1 MKFEVLNEALGQLLT
16 EENKTAYSEKENTIL
31 KNYRTGQNFLF
42 YTAHDEELLFSE
54 LVCSFDKAP
63 KMLEGSPRVLWFT
76 AGNEHVLEI
85 RRYFEHLYRRA
96 DVTLETADNK
106 GKIIEQRNAI
116 FEGTEIL
123 VGNPKRMLELYNQ
136 NGFHVNQLKLIIID
150 RTDTICK
157 DPSALQAIRRIN
169 ESLPKSQYLF
179 FTEGK
184 HPKLETFCEDL
195 CSYYQK
201 EHLD

>member
-1 MKFEVLNEALGQLLT
+1 MKFEALNEALGQLLT
-16 EENKTAYSEKENTIL
+16 EENKSAYSEKEDAIL
-31 KNYRTGQNFLF
+31 KKYRTGQNFLW
-42 YTAHDEELLFSE
+42 YTAPDEELLFSQ
-54 LVCSFDKAP
+54 LVCCFDKAP

-76 AGNEHVLEI
+76 AGHEQVTTVRN
-85 RRYFEHLYRRA
+85 YFERTYRRA
-96 DVTLETADNK
+96 DVTLETAGDK

-136 NGFHVNQLKLIIID
+136 NGFHVNQLKLIIVDQLDIL
-150 RTDTICK
+150 CK
-157 DPSALQAIRRIN
+157 DPAALQAIRRIN
-169 ESLPKSQYLF
+169 ESLPKCQYLF
-179 FTEGK
+179 FAAGK